1 MATNSTVNYPL
12 ILTAIDCYT
21 RHASCATPALSSGTS
36 PMRGQMAQT
45 MMTGPSDGLIK

>member
-1 MATNSTVNYPL
+1 MNYPL
-12 ILTAIDCYT
+12 ILTANGCYT
-21 RHASCATPALSSGTS
+21 PLASCATPALSSGTS